1 MAGPQVAG
9 PSRPVRSTLVT
20 NPLIPA
26 LDSDDREEVLRW
38 AEALASEAGLLKVG
52 LQAFVAH
59 GPSLITEVA
68 KLAPVFADLKLHD
81 IPNTVAGAARVAAG
95 LGASMV
101 TVHASGGAAMVRA
114 AAQSAP
120 DVDVLAVTVLTSL
133 AADDIQAVGQQPA
146 ERQVPQLAALA
157 VEAGAAGIVCSAG
170 EIEAVRAAVGPEP
183 LIVVPGIRPAGAAA
197 DDQARTA
204 TPAAAMAR
212 GASHIVVGRPITQ
225 AADPVAAA
233 RSITASLR
241 R

>member
-1 MAGPQVAG
+1 M
-9 PSRPVRSTLVT
+9 T